1 MRHSAR
7 EGGISALREQGSYS
21 FLACPL
27 MVQEGGGWCISEEDC
42 LARSA
47 TALGSSSQW
56 PPSGCPSMDGGSN
69 GMLSDSQA
77 INPYFYNWNGV
88 HVNVSLYSASQWA
101 ANQRSQAVRRMPRP

>member
-1 MRHSAR
+1 
-7 EGGISALREQGSYS
+7 
-21 FLACPL
+21 
-27 MVQEGGGWCISEEDC
+27 VQEGGGWCISEEDC

-88 HVNVSLYSASQWA
+88 HVNVSLYIASQWVA
-101 ANQRSQAVRRMPRP
+101 SPRPQPVRRPPARRTCARLPSLPRHATRPPCACRLTP